1 MSDQCITIFTYT
13 YIGQLFNPVFEW
25 TDLISTKLNLLNI
38 PYMYMR
44 ISWCKLVSEW
54 LFLTPRENFFSFFIS
69 IRGRGCY
76 LIVVGLTTTCAISRS
91 LKLWVRTAFVTRCTR
106 YNIMVIKFVTGLRQV
121 GGFSWYYGFLHQ

>member
-38 PYMYMR
+38 PYMYIR
-44 ISWCKLVSEW
+44 ISSCKVSDY
-54 LFLTPRENFFSFFIS
+54 FLAPRENFFSLFIS

-76 LIVVGLTTTCAISRS
+76 LIVVELTTTCAISNS

-106 YNIMVIKFVTGLRQV
+106 YNIMVIKFVTGLPQV